1 MQVIDVPCPYSYIT
15 EDLGNVYLGSLVL
28 VLEPLG
34 QRIGMEGGQCT
45 GMEGGQHTGMEGG
58 QHTGMEVRL
67 YTCDVNCHQVEGG
80 IALLWAGMVGR
91 RSLGHTLQENVPSSN
106 YASVM

>member
-45 GMEGGQHTGMEGG
+45 GMEGGQHTGME
-58 QHTGMEVRL
+58 VRL
-67 YTCDVNCHQVEGG
+67 YTRDVNCHQVEGG